1 MKRLVPAIFL
11 STLLPLQAH
20 AAAGFSCATAEN
32 ENPKLVVEGATPR
45 SGGTL
50 INFGAVLEIEDRK
63 VEFKQSDVKRY
74 FGKGGVI
81 QVRISAKS
89 GENIYTVNVNAK
101 RNPKDEDDW
110 GGTYEVT
117 IAPAAAKD
125 KAKDK
130 GSKKNV
136 TRGAVKCFV
145 E

>member
-32 ENPKLVVEGATPR
+32 ERPKLVVEGATPR

-50 INFGAVLEIEDRK
+50 INFGAVIEIEDRK

-117 IAPAAAKD
+117 IGPAA
-125 KAKDK
+125 AKDK

>member
-11 STLLPLQAH
+11 SALLPLQAH

-32 ENPKLVVEGATPR
+32 ERPKLVVEGATPR

-74 FGKGGVI
+74 VGKGSVI

-125 KAKDK
+125 K

-136 TRGAVKCFV
+136 TRGVLKCFV

>member
-11 STLLPLQAH
+11 SALLPLQAH

-32 ENPKLVVEGATPR
+32 EMPKLVVEGATPR

-89 GENIYTVNVNAK
+89 GENIYTVYVNAK

-125 KAKDK
+125 K

>member
-11 STLLPLQAH
+11 SALLPLQAH

-32 ENPKLVVEGATPR
+32 ERPKLVVEGATPR

-81 QVRISAKS
+81 QVRISATS

-117 IAPAAAKD
+117 IGPAA
-125 KAKDK
+125 AKDK

>member
-1 MKRLVPAIFL
+1 MRFFFL
-11 STLLPLQAH
+11 ILLLSALLPLQAH
-20 AAAGFSCATAEN
+20 AAAGFSCETAEN
-32 ENPKLVVEGATPR
+32 ETPKLVVEGATPR

-50 INFGAVLEIEDRK
+50 INFGAMLEIGDRK
-63 VEFKQSDVKRY
+63 IEFKQSDVKRY

-89 GENIYTVNVNAK
+89 GDHTYTVNVNAK

-117 IAPAAAKD
+117 IVPAAAKD

-130 GSKKNV
+130 GAKKNV